1 MYRLLLIL
9 ILTLSFQSWTK
20 ADDIRDFEIEGMS
33 VGDNALDFFTKYEID
48 NFDKFTYP
56 DKKFSEVFTGSSKFE
71 IYDSVTITLKPRK
84 YRIYGISGA
93 MDYREKSFNE
103 CLAAKKIIVTEVQS
117 IFINS
122 KKVDNGTYQTPDYT
136 DNKSRR
142 SQVEI
147 ILDKSN
153 EVISVDCVDWS
164 AKTEKKHGWGDNL
177 NITIYSK
184 ELENFL
190 RNQ

>member
-1 MYRLLLIL
+1 MKKLLI
-9 ILTLSFQSWTK
+9 IIIFFISFQTWTK
-20 ADDIRDFEIEGMS
+20 ADDIRDLQIEGIS

-48 NFDKFTYP
+48 NFEKFTYP
-56 DKKFSEVFTGSSKFE
+56 DKKFSEVFTESSKLE
-71 IYDSVTITLKPRK
+71 IYDSVTITLKPGK
-84 YRIYGISGA
+84 YKIYGISGA

-136 DNKSRR
+136 DNKSTR

-153 EVISVDCVDWS
+153 QVISVDCVDWS
-164 AKTEKKHGWGDNL
+164 TKTEKKHGWGDNL